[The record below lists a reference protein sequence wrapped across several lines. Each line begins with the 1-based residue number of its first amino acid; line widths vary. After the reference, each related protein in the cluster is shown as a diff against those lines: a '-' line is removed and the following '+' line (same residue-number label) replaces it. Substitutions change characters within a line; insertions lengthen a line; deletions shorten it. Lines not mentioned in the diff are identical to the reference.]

1 MGVQDGSATAGEGGR
16 TGRLRVDATC
26 VIDASEISWRFS
38 TSGGPGGQHANKAA
52 TRAEAR
58 FDVEASP
65 SLTASQRQRLLDSLG
80 PRVVVV
86 VDETRSQARNRDLAA
101 ERLLA
106 RLASGL
112 HRDAPRKRTKPSKA
126 SKARRVEAK
135 RRRSDVKRDRSRP
148 RPED

>member
-1 MGVQDGSATAGEGGR
+1 MAAADGSATAGEGDR

-26 VIDASEISWRFS
+26 VIDASEIVWRFT

-58 FDVEASP
+58 FDVASSP
-65 SLTASQRQRLLDSLG
+65 SLRPGQRQRLLEAFG

-86 VDETRSQARNRDLAA
+86 VDETRSQARNRDLAV

-106 RLASGL
+106 RLATGL
-112 HRDAPRKRTKPSKA
+112 HRDPPRKRTKPSKA
-126 SKARRVEAK
+126 AKVRRVEEK
-135 RRRSDVKRDRSRP
+135 RRRSDVKRDRARP